1 MNNFTLS
8 IFYVLFNVILF
19 IVSSIILILRI
30 KRWGV
35 SYPFINLFKEFFKR
49 GKLKIYSKLKILIN
63 TFIKDLLSL
72 KRAGYLCEERFH
84 FYGRVLLVY
93 GFGGVVIMNLIN
105 FILNPLGIPLGFS
118 HPLSVITYLAYI
130 LLALGSL
137 MLFLRRFIRVN
148 LRKTTDLSIWLL
160 HLSLFYFSVIGIL
173 YFSLLNSGF
182 IFLSSIIFYF
192 YLGGIGL
199 LYLFLPLSE
208 VGYFIWKASA
218 LLTHSLLIERES
230 D

>member
-84 FYGRVLLVY
+84 FYGRVLLV
-93 GFGGVVIMNLIN
+93 
-105 FILNPLGIPLGFS
+105 
-118 HPLSVITYLAYI
+118 
-130 LLALGSL
+130 
-137 MLFLRRFIRVN
+137 
-148 LRKTTDLSIWLL
+148 
-160 HLSLFYFSVIGIL
+160 
-173 YFSLLNSGF
+173 
-182 IFLSSIIFYF
+182 
-192 YLGGIGL
+192 
-199 LYLFLPLSE
+199 
-208 VGYFIWKASA
+208 
-218 LLTHSLLIERES
+218 
-230 D
+230 